1 MLYSFNGQYPGPL
14 PNRIRLSDGSTRTDA
29 ENFTAEMIEDAGY
42 YEVEDPPQITSTQKY
57 IWDPTQA
64 RSYFIVVDL
73 TQEELDQLKEQHLEE
88 VGIEKNEL
96 LVVYYKIK
104 LDEIEKN
111 GEDLSYD
118 MDELNTYLTA
128 IEFIEDTYDYETGQ
142 VQWPMRPTELDELVN
157 VSG

>member
-14 PNRIRLSDGSTRTDA
+14 PNRIRLSDGSTRTDP

-42 YEVEDPPQITSTQKY
+42 YKVEDPPQITATQKY

-88 VGIEKNEL
+88 IRIEKNKIL
-96 LVVYYKIK
+96 SAYYKIK

-111 GEDLSYD
+111 EEDFLYD
-118 MDELNTYLTA
+118 MDELNTYITA
-128 IEFIEDTYDYETGQ
+128 IESIEDTYNQETGQ
-142 VQWPMRPTELDELVN
+142 VEWPMRPTELDELVN